1 MRYILLVLCL
11 IGCKGNSPRADLT
24 KPEMAILDSLQF
36 DKSIAAEVKAI
47 TGQTFK
53 KMQVSNVSGKEI
65 PADFMPR
72 MIFFK
77 VDKSFDL
84 TLLDDVRESGR
95 RSGYNIY
102 DVNQQEGYITII
114 ISKLN

>member
-1 MRYILLVLCL
+1 MRYILLILLL
-11 IGCKGNSPRADLT
+11 ISCKSNSPRADLT
-24 KPEMAILDSLQF
+24 EPEMAILDSLQF
-36 DKSIAAEVKAI
+36 DKSIVAEVKAI
-47 TGQTFK
+47 TGRTFK

-65 PADFMPR
+65 PADLMPR

-84 TLLDDVRESGR
+84 KLLDDVRESGK

-102 DVNQQEGYITII
+102 DVNQQEEYITII
-114 ISKLN
+114 ISKVN